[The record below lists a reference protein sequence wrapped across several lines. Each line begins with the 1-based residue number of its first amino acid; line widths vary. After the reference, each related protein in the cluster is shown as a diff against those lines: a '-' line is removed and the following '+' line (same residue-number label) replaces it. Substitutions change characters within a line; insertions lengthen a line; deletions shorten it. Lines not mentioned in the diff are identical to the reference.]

1 MGLSSELASQFAK
14 VTNDSSRNTNGTK
27 LYGTIA
33 MLGEVPHVKLDGTE
47 ELTPISRTVEVAE
60 GDRVEVMIA
69 NHSATVTGNLT
80 DPSIGIM
87 RAGNLESKITQTAE
101 QIQLQVSDLEKNLD
115 SKITQTATEI
125 RSEVSDLDG
134 RFSENITTVEN
145 GIREDLT
152 NSLAS
157 MSDTLTGISNDL
169 SGLEESTNS
178 SISTI
183 NASIETLTFNV
194 SNLDSKIT
202 QTAAEIR
209 SEVSAEVT
217 DLNATIVDTE
227 NGIRDTISAEVA
239 NLDSKITQTATSIRS
254 EVSAEVTDLNATIV
268 NTETGIRDTINIE
281 VANLDSKITQT
292 ATSIQTDVSAKFK
305 TVDGEIEKF
314 STFKQTVEG
323 FSFMGN
329 GGTVKIS
336 GGDINLTGAIS
347 FSDLSDATTKQQEIN
362 AINSTAS
369 SALSTANGA
378 ASTAS
383 SALSTANDAASTASS
398 ALSTAN
404 SAASD
409 ASDAYDAAS
418 SAQSVAKSIA
428 NGSYLKGTF
437 INGKKIS
444 SPEIEGN
451 NIKVYGTFQ
460 TIGYDGV
467 NQLPTGFMGAAMG
480 RDSYGNDTF
489 GVALSNTW
497 EYSDGTIGN
506 SYIIVTDS
514 GVRMQYNNNRVIVAS
529 NGIYLNTAG
538 SSKAY
543 YNNVEI
549 GSGSG
554 GTAVFG

>member
-1 MGLSSELASQFAK
+1 MSLSSDLASQFAK

-27 LYGTIA
+27 LYGTIT

-87 RAGNLESKITQTAE
+87 RAGNLESQITQTAE
-101 QIQLQVSDLEKNLD
+101 QIQLQVSDLEKKLD

-145 GIREDLT
+145 GIRNDMA

-157 MSDTLTGISNDL
+157 MSDTLTGLSNDL
-169 SGLEESTNS
+169 TGLGEDLTGLEESTNS

-183 NASIETLTFNV
+183 NASIESITLNV

-217 DLNATIVDTE
+217 DLNATIVNTE
-227 NGIRDTISAEVA
+227 TGIRDTISAEVA
-239 NLDSKITQTATSIRS
+239 S
-254 EVSAEVTDLNATIV
+254 
-268 NTETGIRDTINIE
+268 
-281 VANLDSKITQT
+281 LDSKITQT
-292 ATSIQTDVSAKFK
+292 ATSIQTDVSAKFE

-323 FSFMGN
+323 FSFMGT
-329 GGTVKIS
+329 GGTVKIN

-362 AINSTAS
+362 NISNTA
-369 SALSTANGA
+369 T
-378 ASTAS
+378 
-383 SALSTANDAASTASS
+383 S

-404 SAASD
+404 SAQSLANTAITD
-409 ASDAYDAAS
+409 ASDAYDAAT
-418 SAQSVAKSIA
+418 SARDVAKSIA

-460 TIGYDGV
+460 TIGNNGDSQV
-467 NQLPTGFMGAAMG
+467 TTGYMGAAKG
-480 RDSYGNDTF
+480 LDAQGNDTY
-489 GVALSNTW
+489 GVALSYAWDSSTL
-497 EYSDGTIGN
+497 EVSDK
-506 SYIIVTDS
+506 YLIVTNG
-514 GVRMQYNNNRVIVAS
+514 GVRMQAGNHSMTITS
-529 NGIYLNTAG
+529 NGCYVDGKLIGTAG
-538 SSKAY
+538 S
-543 YNNVEI
+543 
-549 GSGSG
+549 
-554 GTAVFG
+554 TAVFG

>member
-101 QIQLQVSDLEKNLD
+101 QIQLQVSDLEKKLD

-145 GIREDLT
+145 GIRNDMT

-157 MSDTLTGISNDL
+157 MSDTLTGLSNDLTGLGEDL

-183 NASIETLTFNV
+183 NASIESITLNV

-209 SEVSAEVT
+209 SEVSA
-217 DLNATIVDTE
+217 
-227 NGIRDTISAEVA
+227 
-239 NLDSKITQTATSIRS
+239 K
-254 EVSAEVTDLNATIV
+254 VTDLNATIV
-268 NTETGIRDTINIE
+268 NTETGIRDTISAE
-281 VANLDSKITQT
+281 VASLDSKITQT
-292 ATSIQTDVSAKFK
+292 ATSIQTDVSAKFE

-323 FSFMGN
+323 FSFMGT
-329 GGTVKIS
+329 GGTVKIN

-347 FSDLSDATTKQQEIN
+347 FSDLSDATTKQQEIDG
-362 AINSTAS
+362 IGSTAS
-369 SALSTANGA
+369 SALSTANSA
-378 ASTAS
+378 ASTA
-383 SALSTANDAASTASS
+383 NS

-409 ASDAYDAAS
+409 ASDAYSRATTAINN
-418 SAQSVAKSIA
+418 AKKLA
-428 NGSYLKGTF
+428 NGTYSGGTF
-437 INGKKIS
+437 IDGTSINSPVIVGGELFALDETSYAQMTSKGLYMYTNGHANPKVRIS
-444 SPEIEGN
+444 YSSSSATNPQVDLI
-451 NIKVYGTFQ
+451 
-460 TIGYDGV
+460 
-467 NQLPTGFMGAAMG
+467 LGA
-480 RDSYGNDTF
+480 GNDNDSSYTNRF
-489 GVALSNTW
+489 FIQK
-497 EYSDGTIGN
+497 GTDRTGL
-506 SYIIVTDS
+506 YYYD
-514 GVRMQYNNNRVIVAS
+514 S
-529 NGIYLNTAG
+529 NGNLSGLTFMSNSRIEVHGTG
-538 SSKAY
+538 
-543 YNNVEI
+543 I
-549 GSGSG
+549 GTSTTV
-554 GTAVFG
+554 TAVWG

>member
-1 MGLSSELASQFAK
+1 MSLSSDLASQFAK

-27 LYGTIA
+27 LYGTIT

-80 DPSIGIM
+80 DPSIGII

-101 QIQLQVSDLEKNLD
+101 QIQLQVSDLEKKLD

-145 GIREDLT
+145 GIRNDMA

-157 MSDTLTGISNDL
+157 MSDTLTGLSNDL
-169 SGLEESTNS
+169 TGLGEDLTGLEESTNS

-183 NASIETLTFNV
+183 NASIESITLNV

-217 DLNATIVDTE
+217 DLNATIVNTE
-227 NGIRDTISAEVA
+227 TGIRDTISAEVA
-239 NLDSKITQTATSIRS
+239 S
-254 EVSAEVTDLNATIV
+254 
-268 NTETGIRDTINIE
+268 
-281 VANLDSKITQT
+281 LDSKITQT
-292 ATSIQTDVSAKFK
+292 ATSIQTDVSAKFE

-323 FSFMGN
+323 FSFMGT

-347 FSDLSDATTKQQEIN
+347 FSDLSDATTKQQEID
-362 AINSTAS
+362 AISSTAN
-369 SALSTANGA
+369 SALSTATSA
-378 ASTAS
+378 ASTA
-383 SALSTANDAASTASS
+383 NS

-480 RDSYGNDTF
+480 KDSYGNDTF

-497 EYSDGTIGN
+497 DYSDGTIGN

-514 GVRMQYNNNRVIVAS
+514 GVRMQYDNNRVIVAS

-543 YNNVEI
+543 YNGVEI

>member
-14 VTNDSSRNTNGTK
+14 VTNDSSRNTNDTK
-27 LYGTIA
+27 LYGTIT

-80 DPSIGIM
+80 DPSIGIV

-178 SISTI
+178 SISAI
-183 NASIETLTFNV
+183 NASIESITFNV

-202 QTAAEIR
+202 QTAADIR

-217 DLNATIVDTE
+217 DLNATI
-227 NGIRDTISAEVA
+227 A
-239 NLDSKITQTATSIRS
+239 
-254 EVSAEVTDLNATIV
+254 

-323 FSFMGN
+323 FSFMGT

-418 SAQSVAKSIA
+418 SARSVAKSIA

-460 TIGYDGV
+460 TIGNDDV
-467 NQLPTGFMGAAMG
+467 NQMVTGYMGAAQG
-480 RDSYGNDTF
+480 LDEFGNVTY
-489 GVALSNTW
+489 GVAIARSW
-497 EYSDGTIGN
+497 DSSDYNVSN
-506 SYIIVTDS
+506 SYVIVTNA
-514 GVRMQYNNNRVIVAS
+514 GVRLQFADNSLVVTQK
-529 NGIYLNTAG
+529 GIWLNTSG
-538 SSKAY
+538 SAKAY
-543 YNNVEI
+543 YNDVEI

>member
-1 MGLSSELASQFAK
+1 MGLSSELVSQFAK

-87 RAGNLESKITQTAE
+87 RAGNLESKITQTAG
-101 QIQLQVSDLEKNLD
+101 QIQLQVSDLEKKLD

-145 GIREDLT
+145 GIRNDMT

-157 MSDTLTGISNDL
+157 MSDTLTGLSNDL
-169 SGLEESTNS
+169 TGLGEDLTGLEESTNS

-183 NASIETLTFNV
+183 NASIESITLNV

-217 DLNATIVDTE
+217 DLNATI
-227 NGIRDTISAEVA
+227 A
-239 NLDSKITQTATSIRS
+239 
-254 EVSAEVTDLNATIV
+254 
-268 NTETGIRDTINIE
+268 NTETGIRDTISVE
-281 VANLDSKITQT
+281 VASLDSKITQT
-292 ATSIQTDVSAKFK
+292 ATSIQTDVSAKFE

-323 FSFMGN
+323 FSFMGT
-329 GGTVKIS
+329 GGTVKIN

-362 AINSTAS
+362 AISSTAS

-383 SALSTANDAASTASS
+383 SALSA
-398 ALSTAN
+398 AN

-409 ASDAYDAAS
+409 ADSAYSRATTAINN
-418 SAQSVAKSIA
+418 AKAIA
-428 NGSYLKGTF
+428 NGAFSDGTF
-437 INGKKIS
+437 IDKTSIKSPVIVGGELFALDKTSYAQMTSRGLYMYTNGHTNPKVRLTYS
-444 SPEIEGN
+444 SSDATNPQVELI
-451 NIKVYGTFQ
+451 
-460 TIGYDGV
+460 
-467 NQLPTGFMGAAMG
+467 LGA
-480 RDSYGNDTF
+480 GNDNDSSYTNRFFIQKGKDRTGLYYYDSSGKMSGLTF
-489 GVALSNTW
+489 MANSKIEVH
-497 EYSDGTIGN
+497 GTGIGT
-506 SYIIVTDS
+506 STTV
-514 GVRMQYNNNRVIVAS
+514 
-529 NGIYLNTAG
+529 
-538 SSKAY
+538 
-543 YNNVEI
+543 
-549 GSGSG
+549 
-554 GTAVFG
+554 TAVWG

>member
-27 LYGTIA
+27 LYGTIT

-80 DPSIGIM
+80 DPSIGVV
-87 RAGNLESKITQTAE
+87 RAGNLETKITQTAE

-157 MSDTLTGISNDL
+157 MSDTLTGLSNDL
-169 SGLEESTNS
+169 TGLEESTNS
-178 SISTI
+178 SISAI
-183 NASIETLTFNV
+183 NTNIESLTFNV
-194 SNLDSKIT
+194 S
-202 QTAAEIR
+202 
-209 SEVSAEVT
+209 
-217 DLNATIVDTE
+217 DLN
-227 NGIRDTISAEVA
+227 
-239 NLDSKITQTATSIRS
+239 SKITQTATEIRS

-268 NTETGIRDTINIE
+268 NTETGIRDTINVE

-292 ATSIQTDVSAKFK
+292 ATSIQSEVSAKFE

-314 STFKQTVEG
+314 SKFKQTVEG

-329 GGTVKIS
+329 GGTVKIN

-362 AINSTAS
+362 AIS
-369 SALSTANGA
+369 
-378 ASTAS
+378 
-383 SALSTANDAASTASS
+383 STASS

-404 SAASD
+404 SAAST
-409 ASDAYDAAS
+409 ASSALSAANSAADAAS
-418 SAQSVAKSIA
+418 SARSVAKSIA
-428 NGSYLKGTF
+428 DGSYLKGTF

-460 TIGYDGV
+460 TIGHDGASQV
-467 NQLPTGFMGAAMG
+467 TTGYMGAAMG
-480 RDSYGNDTF
+480 EDGYGNETI
-489 GVALSNTW
+489 GVALSNSW
-497 EYSDGTIGN
+497 NPSNGTIGTN
-506 SYIIVTDS
+506 YVIVTNA
-514 GVRMQYNNNRVIVAS
+514 GARMQSGNNRVIVTDE
-529 NGIYLNTAG
+529 GIYINTA
-538 SSKAY
+538 SPYKAY
-543 YNNVEI
+543 YNEKEI
-549 GSGSG
+549 GSGSATTV
-554 GTAVFG
+554 TAVWG

>member
-80 DPSIGIM
+80 DPSIGIV

-145 GIREDLT
+145 GIRNDMT

-157 MSDTLTGISNDL
+157 MSDTLTGLSNDL
-169 SGLEESTNS
+169 TGLGEDLTGLEESTNS

-227 NGIRDTISAEVA
+227 TGIRDTISAEVA
-239 NLDSKITQTATSIRS
+239 S
-254 EVSAEVTDLNATIV
+254 
-268 NTETGIRDTINIE
+268 
-281 VANLDSKITQT
+281 LDSKITQT

-323 FSFMGN
+323 FSFMGT
-329 GGTVKIS
+329 GGTVKIN

-347 FSDLSDATTKQQEIN
+347 FSDLSDATTKQQEIDG
-362 AINSTAS
+362 ISSTAS
-369 SALSTANGA
+369 SALSTATSA
-378 ASTAS
+378 ASTA
-383 SALSTANDAASTASS
+383 NS

-409 ASDAYDAAS
+409 ASDAYDAAT
-418 SAQSVAKSIA
+418 SAKSVAKSIA

-460 TIGYDGV
+460 TIGNDDVGQMV
-467 NQLPTGFMGAAMG
+467 TGYMGAAQG
-480 RDSYGNDTF
+480 LDEFGNVTY
-489 GVALSNTW
+489 GVAIARSW
-497 EYSDGTIGN
+497 DSSDYNVSN
-506 SYIIVTDS
+506 SYVIVTNA
-514 GVRMQYNNNRVIVAS
+514 GVRLQFADNSLVVTQK
-529 NGIYLNTAG
+529 GIWLNTSG
-538 SSKAY
+538 SAKAY
-543 YNNVEI
+543 YNDVEI

>member
-47 ELTPISRTVEVAE
+47 ELTPISRTVEAAE

-80 DPSIGIM
+80 DPSIGIV

-145 GIREDLT
+145 GIRNDMT

-157 MSDTLTGISNDL
+157 MSDTLTGLSNDL
-169 SGLEESTNS
+169 TGLGEDLTGLEESTNS

-227 NGIRDTISAEVA
+227 TGIRDTISAEVA
-239 NLDSKITQTATSIRS
+239 S
-254 EVSAEVTDLNATIV
+254 
-268 NTETGIRDTINIE
+268 
-281 VANLDSKITQT
+281 LDSKITQT

-323 FSFMGN
+323 FSFMGT
-329 GGTVKIS
+329 GGTVKIN

-347 FSDLSDATTKQQEIN
+347 FSDLSDATTKQQEIDG
-362 AINSTAS
+362 ISSTAS
-369 SALSTANGA
+369 SALSTATSA
-378 ASTAS
+378 ASTA
-383 SALSTANDAASTASS
+383 NS

-409 ASDAYDAAS
+409 ASDAYDAAT
-418 SAQSVAKSIA
+418 SAKSVAKSIA

-460 TIGYDGV
+460 TIGNDDVGQMV
-467 NQLPTGFMGAAMG
+467 TGYMGAAQG
-480 RDSYGNDTF
+480 LDEFGNVTY
-489 GVALSNTW
+489 GVAIARSW
-497 EYSDGTIGN
+497 DSSDYNVSN
-506 SYIIVTDS
+506 SYVIVTNA
-514 GVRMQYNNNRVIVAS
+514 GVRLQFADNSLVVTQK
-529 NGIYLNTAG
+529 GIWLNTSG
-538 SSKAY
+538 SAKAY
-543 YNNVEI
+543 YNDVEI

>member
-27 LYGTIA
+27 LYGTIT

-145 GIREDLT
+145 GIRNDMAT
-152 NSLAS
+152 SLAS
-157 MSDTLTGISNDL
+157 MSDTLTGLSNDL

-183 NASIETLTFNV
+183 NASIESITLNV

-227 NGIRDTISAEVA
+227 
-239 NLDSKITQTATSIRS
+239 
-254 EVSAEVTDLNATIV
+254 
-268 NTETGIRDTINIE
+268 TGIRDTINIE
-281 VANLDSKITQT
+281 VTNLESKITQT

-314 STFKQTVEG
+314 SKFKQTVEG

-329 GGTVKIS
+329 GGTVKIN

-347 FSDLSDATTKQQEIN
+347 FSDLSDATTKQQEIDSIAATAN
-362 AINSTAS
+362 TAS
-369 SALSTANGA
+369 TN
-378 ASTAS
+378 ASTALTN
-383 SALSTANDAASTASS
+383 ANNAWNRAGTAIN
-398 ALSTAN
+398 
-404 SAASD
+404 D
-409 ASDAYDAAS
+409 ASDAWNKAVEAYD
-418 SAQSVAKSIA
+418 VATSITIPNYIKST
-428 NGSYLKGTF
+428 Y
-437 INGKKIS
+437 IS
-444 SPEIEGN
+444 STEIQSPTIKGN
-451 NIKVYGTFQ
+451 NISVYGTFQ
-460 TIGYDGV
+460 TIGNDGV
-467 NQLPTGFMGAAMG
+467 SQVTTGYMGAAMG
-480 RDSYGNDTF
+480 KDYYGNDTI
-489 GVALSNTW
+489 GVALSNSW
-497 EYSDGTIGN
+497 DSSDGTIGTN
-506 SYIIVTDS
+506 YVIVTNAGARIQS
-514 GVRMQYNNNRVIVAS
+514 GNNRVIVTDD
-529 NGIYLNTAG
+529 GIYLRTAG

>member
-27 LYGTIA
+27 LYGTIT

-80 DPSIGIM
+80 DPSIGIV

-145 GIREDLT
+145 GIRNDMT
-152 NSLAS
+152 TSLAS

-194 SNLDSKIT
+194 SDLDSKIT

-217 DLNATIVDTE
+217 DLNATIV
-227 NGIRDTISAEVA
+227 
-239 NLDSKITQTATSIRS
+239 
-254 EVSAEVTDLNATIV
+254 
-268 NTETGIRDTINIE
+268 NTETGIRDTINVE

-323 FSFMGN
+323 FSFMGT

-398 ALSTAN
+398 ALSKATSASNTAN
-404 SAASD
+404 E
-409 ASDAYDAAS
+409 AYD
-418 SAQSVAKSIA
+418 VATSITIPNYIKST
-428 NGSYLKGTF
+428 Y
-437 INGKKIS
+437 IS
-444 SPEIEGN
+444 STEIQSPTIKGN
-451 NIKVYGTFQ
+451 DISVYGTFQ
-460 TIGYDGV
+460 TIGNDGV
-467 NQLPTGFMGAAMG
+467 SQITTGYMGAAMG
-480 RDSYGNDTF
+480 KDYYGNDTI
-489 GVALSNTW
+489 GVALSNSW
-497 EYSDGTIGN
+497 DSSDGSIGTN
-506 SYIIVTDS
+506 YVIVTNAGARIQS
-514 GVRMQYNNNRVIVAS
+514 GNNRVIVTDD
-529 NGIYLNTAG
+529 GIYLRTAG

>member
-1 MGLSSELASQFAK
+1 MSLSSDLASQFAK

-27 LYGTIA
+27 LYGTIT

-47 ELTPISRTVEVAE
+47 ELTPVSRTVEVAE

-87 RAGNLESKITQTAE
+87 RAGNLESQITQTAE
-101 QIQLQVSDLEKNLD
+101 QIQLQVSDLEKKLD

-145 GIREDLT
+145 GIRNDMA

-157 MSDTLTGISNDL
+157 MSDTLTGLSNDL
-169 SGLEESTNS
+169 TGLGEDLTGLEESTNS

-183 NASIETLTFNV
+183 NASIESITLNV

-217 DLNATIVDTE
+217 DLNATI
-227 NGIRDTISAEVA
+227 A
-239 NLDSKITQTATSIRS
+239 
-254 EVSAEVTDLNATIV
+254 
-268 NTETGIRDTINIE
+268 NTETGIRDTISVE
-281 VANLDSKITQT
+281 VASLDSKITQT
-292 ATSIQTDVSAKFK
+292 ATSIQTDVSAKFE

-323 FSFMGN
+323 FSFMGT
-329 GGTVKIS
+329 GGTVKIN

-362 AINSTAS
+362 NISNTA
-369 SALSTANGA
+369 A
-378 ASTAS
+378 
-383 SALSTANDAASTASS
+383 S

-404 SAASD
+404 SAQSLANTAITD
-409 ASDAYDAAS
+409 ASDAYDAAT
-418 SAQSVAKSIA
+418 SAQDVAKSIA

-460 TIGYDGV
+460 TIGHDGAT
-467 NQLPTGFMGAAMG
+467 QITTGYMGAAKG
-480 RDSYGNDTF
+480 LDARENDTY
-489 GVALSNTW
+489 GVALSYAWDSSTL
-497 EYSDGTIGN
+497 EVSDK
-506 SYIIVTDS
+506 YLIVTNG
-514 GVRMQYNNNRVIVAS
+514 GVRMQAGDHSMTVTS
-529 NGIYLNTAG
+529 NGCYVDGKLIGTAG
-538 SSKAY
+538 S
-543 YNNVEI
+543 
-549 GSGSG
+549 
-554 GTAVFG
+554 TAVFG

>member
-1 MGLSSELASQFAK
+1 MSLSSELASQFAK
-14 VTNDSSRNTNGTK
+14 VTNDTNRNTNGTK
-27 LYGTIA
+27 LHGTIT

-87 RAGNLESKITQTAE
+87 RAGALESSITQTAE
-101 QIQLQVSDLEKNLD
+101 QIQLQGSDLEKNLD

-145 GIREDLT
+145 SIRNDMT

-157 MSDTLTGISNDL
+157 MSDSLTGISNDL

-178 SISTI
+178 SISAI
-183 NASIETLTFNV
+183 NASIESITFNV

-202 QTAAEIR
+202 QTAADIR

-217 DLNATIVDTE
+217 DLNATI
-227 NGIRDTISAEVA
+227 A
-239 NLDSKITQTATSIRS
+239 
-254 EVSAEVTDLNATIV
+254 

-323 FSFMGN
+323 FSFMGT
-329 GGTVKIS
+329 GGTVKIN

-362 AINSTAS
+362 NIS
-369 SALSTANGA
+369 
-378 ASTAS
+378 
-383 SALSTANDAASTASS
+383 D
-398 ALSTAN
+398 TAN
-404 SAASD
+404 SALNTANSASSTASNAQTLANTAISD
-409 ASDAYDAAS
+409 ASNAYDVAT
-418 SAQSVAKSIA
+418 SAKGVAKNIA
-428 NGSYLKGTF
+428 NGKYLNGTF
-437 INGKKIS
+437 IDGKSIK
-444 SPEIEGN
+444 SPLIEGN
-451 NIKVYGTFQ
+451 EIKVYGTFQ
-460 TIGYDGV
+460 TLYDDGINPISTGY
-467 NQLPTGFMGAAMG
+467 MGAAMG
-480 RDSYGNDTF
+480 KALNNGEEIDSYG
-489 GVALSNTW
+489 VALARTW
-497 EYSDGTIGN
+497 DSDSYTVSN
-506 SYIIVTDS
+506 SYVIVTEY
-514 GVRMQYNNNRVIVAS
+514 GVRLQYKTNSLTVSS
-529 NGIYLNTAG
+529 NGIWLTTNAG
-538 SSKAY
+538 KAY
-543 YNNVEI
+543 YNGVEI
-549 GSGSG
+549 GSGSSV
-554 GTAVFG
+554 TAVWG

>member
-27 LYGTIA
+27 LYGTIT

-80 DPSIGIM
+80 DPSIGVV
-87 RAGNLESKITQTAE
+87 RAGNLETRIEQTAK
-101 QIQLQVSDLEKNLD
+101 QITLTAEDLEKKLTA
-115 SKITQTATEI
+115 SITETAEGI

-134 RFSENITTVEN
+134 RLSGNITTVEN
-145 GIREDLT
+145 GIRNDMA

-157 MSDTLTGISNDL
+157 MSDTLTGLSNDL
-169 SGLEESTNS
+169 TGLGEDLTGLEESTNS

-183 NASIETLTFNV
+183 NASIESITLNV

-217 DLNATIVDTE
+217 DLNATIV
-227 NGIRDTISAEVA
+227 
-239 NLDSKITQTATSIRS
+239 
-254 EVSAEVTDLNATIV
+254 
-268 NTETGIRDTINIE
+268 NTETGIRDTINVE
-281 VANLDSKITQT
+281 VANLNSKITQT
-292 ATSIQTDVSAKFK
+292 ATSIQSEVSAKFK

-314 STFKQTVEG
+314 SKFKQTVEG

-329 GGTVKIS
+329 GGTVKIN

-362 AINSTAS
+362 AISSTAS
-369 SALSTANGA
+369 SALSTAISA

-383 SALSTANDAASTASS
+383 SALSA
-398 ALSTAN
+398 AN
-404 SAASD
+404 SAAN
-409 ASDAYDAAS
+409 AAS

-437 INGKKIS
+437 INGTKIS

-460 TIGYDGV
+460 TIGHDGAT
-467 NQLPTGFMGAAMG
+467 QITTGYMGAAKG
-480 RDSYGNDTF
+480 LDAQENDTY
-489 GVALSNTW
+489 GVALSYAWDSSTL
-497 EYSDGTIGN
+497 EVSDK
-506 SYIIVTDS
+506 YLIVTNG
-514 GVRMQYNNNRVIVAS
+514 GVRMQAGNHSMTVTS
-529 NGIYLNTAG
+529 NGCYVDGKLIGTAG
-538 SSKAY
+538 S
-543 YNNVEI
+543 
-549 GSGSG
+549 
-554 GTAVFG
+554 TAVFG

>member
-27 LYGTIA
+27 LYGTIT

-80 DPSIGIM
+80 DPSIGIV
-87 RAGNLESKITQTAE
+87 RAGNLETRIEQTAK
-101 QIQLQVSDLEKNLD
+101 QITLTAEDLEKKLTA
-115 SKITQTATEI
+115 SITETAEGI

-134 RFSENITTVEN
+134 RLSGNITTVEN
-145 GIREDLT
+145 GIRNDMT

-157 MSDTLTGISNDL
+157 MSDTLTGLSNDL
-169 SGLEESTNS
+169 TGLGEDLTGLEESTNS

-183 NASIETLTFNV
+183 NASIESITLNV

-217 DLNATIVDTE
+217 DLNATI
-227 NGIRDTISAEVA
+227 A
-239 NLDSKITQTATSIRS
+239 
-254 EVSAEVTDLNATIV
+254 
-268 NTETGIRDTINIE
+268 NTETGIRDTISVE
-281 VANLDSKITQT
+281 VASLDSKITQT
-292 ATSIQTDVSAKFK
+292 ATSIQTDVSAKFE

-323 FSFMGN
+323 FSFMGT
-329 GGTVKIS
+329 GGTVKIN

-347 FSDLSDATTKQQEIN
+347 FSDLSDATTKQQEIDN
-362 AINSTAS
+362 ISNTAT
-369 SALSTANGA
+369 SALN
-378 ASTAS
+378 
-383 SALSTANDAASTASS
+383 
-398 ALSTAN
+398 TAN
-404 SAASD
+404 SAQSLANTAITD
-409 ASDAYDAAS
+409 ASDAYDAAT
-418 SAQSVAKSIA
+418 SARDVAKSIA

-460 TIGYDGV
+460 TIGHDGAS
-467 NQLPTGFMGAAMG
+467 QITTGYMGAAMG
-480 RDSYGNDTF
+480 QDAYKNDTI
-489 GVALSNTW
+489 GVALSNSW
-497 EYSDGTIGN
+497 NSSNGTIGTN
-506 SYIIVTDS
+506 YVIVTNA
-514 GVRMQYNNNRVIVAS
+514 GARMQSGNNRVIVTS
-529 NGIYLNTAG
+529 DGIYLNTAN

-543 YNNVEI
+543 YNGVEI
-549 GSGSG
+549 GSGSASTV
-554 GTAVFG
+554 TAVWG

>member
-27 LYGTIA
+27 LYGTIT

-145 GIREDLT
+145 GIRNDMAT
-152 NSLAS
+152 SLAS

-194 SNLDSKIT
+194 SDLDSKIT

-217 DLNATIVDTE
+217 DLNATI
-227 NGIRDTISAEVA
+227 A
-239 NLDSKITQTATSIRS
+239 
-254 EVSAEVTDLNATIV
+254 

-323 FSFMGN
+323 FSFMGT

-362 AINSTAS
+362 AISSTAS

-383 SALSTANDAASTASS
+383 SALSA
-398 ALSTAN
+398 AN

-418 SAQSVAKSIA
+418 SAKNVAKSIA

-460 TIGYDGV
+460 TIGNDDVGQMV
-467 NQLPTGFMGAAMG
+467 TGYMGAAQG
-480 RDSYGNDTF
+480 LDEFGNVTY
-489 GVALSNTW
+489 GVAIARSW
-497 EYSDGTIGN
+497 DSSDYNVSN
-506 SYIIVTDS
+506 SYVIVTNA
-514 GVRMQYNNNRVIVAS
+514 GVRLQFADNSLVVTQK
-529 NGIYLNTAG
+529 GIWLNTSG
-538 SSKAY
+538 SAKAY
-543 YNNVEI
+543 YNDVEI
-549 GSGSG
+549 GSGSSTTV
-554 GTAVFG
+554 TAVWG

>member
-1 MGLSSELASQFAK
+1 MSLSSDLASQFAK
-14 VTNDSSRNTNGTK
+14 VTNDSSRSTNGTK
-27 LYGTIA
+27 LYGTITI
-33 MLGEVPHVKLDGTE
+33 LGEVPHVKLDGTE

-101 QIQLQVSDLEKNLD
+101 QIQLQVSDLEKKLD

-134 RFSENITTVEN
+134 RFSENIATVEN
-145 GIREDLT
+145 GIRNDMAT
-152 NSLAS
+152 SLAS
-157 MSDTLTGISNDL
+157 MSDTLTGLSNDL
-169 SGLEESTNS
+169 TGLGEDLTGLEESTNS

-183 NASIETLTFNV
+183 NASIESITLNV

-217 DLNATIVDTE
+217 DLNATI
-227 NGIRDTISAEVA
+227 A
-239 NLDSKITQTATSIRS
+239 
-254 EVSAEVTDLNATIV
+254 
-268 NTETGIRDTINIE
+268 NTETGIRDTISVE
-281 VANLDSKITQT
+281 VASLDSKITQT
-292 ATSIQTDVSAKFK
+292 ATSIQTDVSAKFE

-323 FSFMGN
+323 FSFMGT
-329 GGTVKIS
+329 GGTVKIN

-347 FSDLSDATTKQQEIN
+347 FSDLSDATTKQQEIDN
-362 AINSTAS
+362 ISNTAT
-369 SALSTANGA
+369 SALN
-378 ASTAS
+378 
-383 SALSTANDAASTASS
+383 
-398 ALSTAN
+398 TAN
-404 SAASD
+404 SAQSLANTAITD
-409 ASDAYDAAS
+409 ASDAYDAAT
-418 SAQSVAKSIA
+418 SARDVAKSIA

-460 TIGYDGV
+460 TIGHDGATQV
-467 NQLPTGFMGAAMG
+467 TTGYMGAAKG
-480 RDSYGNDTF
+480 LDAQGNDTY
-489 GVALSNTW
+489 GVALSYAWNSSTL
-497 EYSDGTIGN
+497 EVSDK
-506 SYIIVTDS
+506 YLIVTNG
-514 GVRMQYNNNRVIVAS
+514 GVRMQAGNHSMTITS
-529 NGIYLNTAG
+529 NGCYVDGKLIGTAG
-538 SSKAY
+538 S
-543 YNNVEI
+543 
-549 GSGSG
+549 
-554 GTAVFG
+554 TAVFG

>member
-27 LYGTIA
+27 LYGTIM

-60 GDRVEVMIA
+60 GDRVEVMIV

-80 DPSIGIM
+80 DPSIGVV

-134 RFSENITTVEN
+134 RYSENIATVEN

-157 MSDTLTGISNDL
+157 MSETLTQVETSIRDDLGAEISGLGEDL
-169 SGLEESTNS
+169 TGLEESTNS

-194 SNLDSKIT
+194 SDLDSKIT

-217 DLNATIVDTE
+217 DLNATIV
-227 NGIRDTISAEVA
+227 
-239 NLDSKITQTATSIRS
+239 
-254 EVSAEVTDLNATIV
+254 
-268 NTETGIRDTINIE
+268 NTETGIRDTINVE

-292 ATSIQTDVSAKFK
+292 ATSIQSEVSAKFE

-314 STFKQTVEG
+314 SKFKQTVEG

-329 GGTVKIS
+329 GGTVKIN

-362 AINSTAS
+362 SIAATANTAS
-369 SALSTANGA
+369 TN
-378 ASTAS
+378 ASTALTN
-383 SALSTANDAASTASS
+383 ANNAWNRAGTAIN
-398 ALSTAN
+398 
-404 SAASD
+404 D
-409 ASDAYDAAS
+409 ASDAWNKAVEAYGVATSITIPDYIKSTYIDATTI
-418 SAQSVAKSIA
+418 KSP
-428 NGSYLKGTF
+428 N
-437 INGKKIS
+437 
-444 SPEIEGN
+444 IEGN

-467 NQLPTGFMGAAMG
+467 NQTPTGYMGAAMG
-480 RDSYGNDTF
+480 KDSYGNDTL
-489 GVALSNTW
+489 GVALSTSWNS
-497 EYSDGTIGN
+497 SDGTIGN
-506 SYIIVTDS
+506 GYVIVTNA
-514 GVRMQYNNNRVIVAS
+514 GVRLQFNKNQLVVS
-529 NGIYLNTAG
+529 PGGIYLNTDTANG
-538 SSKAY
+538 KKAF
-543 YNNVEI
+543 YNDTEI
-549 GSGSG
+549 GIGS

>member
-1 MGLSSELASQFAK
+1 MSLSSDLASQFAK

-27 LYGTIA
+27 LYGTIT

-47 ELTPISRTVEVAE
+47 ELTPVSRTVEVAE

-101 QIQLQVSDLEKNLD
+101 QIQLQVSDLEKKLD

-145 GIREDLT
+145 GIRNDMA

-157 MSDTLTGISNDL
+157 MSDTLTGLSNDL
-169 SGLEESTNS
+169 AGLGEDLTGLEESTNS

-183 NASIETLTFNV
+183 NASIESITLNV

-217 DLNATIVDTE
+217 DLNATIVNTE
-227 NGIRDTISAEVA
+227 TGIRDTISAEVA
-239 NLDSKITQTATSIRS
+239 S
-254 EVSAEVTDLNATIV
+254 
-268 NTETGIRDTINIE
+268 
-281 VANLDSKITQT
+281 LDSKITQT
-292 ATSIQTDVSAKFK
+292 ATSIQTDVSAKFE

-323 FSFMGN
+323 FSFMGT
-329 GGTVKIS
+329 GGTVKIN

-362 AINSTAS
+362 NISNTA
-369 SALSTANGA
+369 A
-378 ASTAS
+378 
-383 SALSTANDAASTASS
+383 S

-404 SAASD
+404 SAQSLANTAITD
-409 ASDAYDAAS
+409 ASDAYDAAT
-418 SAQSVAKSIA
+418 SAKDVAKSIA

-460 TIGYDGV
+460 TISHDGATQITTGY
-467 NQLPTGFMGAAMG
+467 MGAAKG
-480 RDSYGNDTF
+480 LDAQENDTY
-489 GVALSNTW
+489 GVALSYAWDSSTL
-497 EYSDGTIGN
+497 EVSDK
-506 SYIIVTDS
+506 YLIVTNG
-514 GVRMQYNNNRVIVAS
+514 GVRMQAGNHSMTVTS
-529 NGIYLNTAG
+529 NGCYVDGKLIGTAG
-538 SSKAY
+538 S
-543 YNNVEI
+543 
-549 GSGSG
+549 
-554 GTAVFG
+554 TAVFG

>member
-27 LYGTIA
+27 LYGTIT

-134 RFSENITTVEN
+134 RYSENIATVEN

-157 MSDTLTGISNDL
+157 MSETLTQVETSIRDDLGAEISGLGEDL
-169 SGLEESTNS
+169 TGLEESTNS

-194 SNLDSKIT
+194 SDLDSKIT

-217 DLNATIVDTE
+217 DLNATIV
-227 NGIRDTISAEVA
+227 
-239 NLDSKITQTATSIRS
+239 
-254 EVSAEVTDLNATIV
+254 
-268 NTETGIRDTINIE
+268 NTETGIRDTINVE

-292 ATSIQTDVSAKFK
+292 ATSIQSEVSAKFK

-314 STFKQTVEG
+314 SKFKQTVEG

-362 AINSTAS
+362 AIS
-369 SALSTANGA
+369 
-378 ASTAS
+378 
-383 SALSTANDAASTASS
+383 STASS

-404 SAASD
+404 SAAST
-409 ASDAYDAAS
+409 ASSALSAANSAASAAS

-428 NGSYLKGTF
+428 NGSYFKGTF

-460 TIGYDGV
+460 TIGNDDVGQMV
-467 NQLPTGFMGAAMG
+467 TGYMGAAQG
-480 RDSYGNDTF
+480 LDESGNVTY
-489 GVALSNTW
+489 GVAIARSWNS
-497 EYSDGTIGN
+497 SDYNVSN
-506 SYIIVTDS
+506 SYVIVTNA
-514 GVRMQYNNNRVIVAS
+514 GVRLQFADNSLAVTRK
-529 NGIYLNTAG
+529 GIWLDTSGTA
-538 SSKAY
+538 KAY

>member
-1 MGLSSELASQFAK
+1 MSLSSDLASQFAK

-27 LYGTIA
+27 LYGTIT

-47 ELTPISRTVEVAE
+47 ELTPVSRTVEVAE

-101 QIQLQVSDLEKNLD
+101 QIQLQVSDLEKKLD

-145 GIREDLT
+145 GIRNDMA

-157 MSDTLTGISNDL
+157 MSDTLTGLSNDL
-169 SGLEESTNS
+169 TGLGEDLTGLEESTNS

-183 NASIETLTFNV
+183 NASIESITLNV

-217 DLNATIVDTE
+217 DLNATIVNTE
-227 NGIRDTISAEVA
+227 TGIRDTISAEVA
-239 NLDSKITQTATSIRS
+239 S
-254 EVSAEVTDLNATIV
+254 
-268 NTETGIRDTINIE
+268 
-281 VANLDSKITQT
+281 LDSKITQT
-292 ATSIQTDVSAKFK
+292 ATSIQTDVSAKFE

-323 FSFMGN
+323 FSFMGT
-329 GGTVKIS
+329 GGTVKIN

-347 FSDLSDATTKQQEIN
+347 FSDLSDATTKQQEIDN
-362 AINSTAS
+362 ISNTAT
-369 SALSTANGA
+369 SALN
-378 ASTAS
+378 
-383 SALSTANDAASTASS
+383 
-398 ALSTAN
+398 TAN
-404 SAASD
+404 SAQSLANTAITD
-409 ASDAYDAAS
+409 ASDAYDAAT
-418 SAQSVAKSIA
+418 SAQDVAKSIA
-428 NGSYLKGTF
+428 NGSYLIGTF

-460 TIGYDGV
+460 TIGHDGATQV
-467 NQLPTGFMGAAMG
+467 TTGYMGAAKG
-480 RDSYGNDTF
+480 LDAQGNDTY
-489 GVALSNTW
+489 GVALSYAWNSSTL
-497 EYSDGTIGN
+497 EVSDK
-506 SYIIVTDS
+506 YLIVTNG
-514 GVRMQYNNNRVIVAS
+514 GVRMQAGDHSMTVTS
-529 NGIYLNTAG
+529 NGCYVDGKLIGTAG
-538 SSKAY
+538 S
-543 YNNVEI
+543 
-549 GSGSG
+549 
-554 GTAVFG
+554 TAVFG

>member
-1 MGLSSELASQFAK
+1 MSLSSDLASQFAK

-27 LYGTIA
+27 LYGTIT

-47 ELTPISRTVEVAE
+47 ELTPVSRTVEVAE

-87 RAGNLESKITQTAE
+87 RAGNLESQITQTAE
-101 QIQLQVSDLEKNLD
+101 QIQLQVSDLEKKLD

-145 GIREDLT
+145 GIRNDMA

-157 MSDTLTGISNDL
+157 MSDTLTGLSNDL
-169 SGLEESTNS
+169 TGLGEDLTGLEESTNS

-183 NASIETLTFNV
+183 NASIESITLNV

-217 DLNATIVDTE
+217 DLNT
-227 NGIRDTISAEVA
+227 
-239 NLDSKITQTATSIRS
+239 
-254 EVSAEVTDLNATIV
+254 TIV
-268 NTETGIRDTINIE
+268 NTETGIRDTISAE
-281 VANLDSKITQT
+281 VASLDSKITQT
-292 ATSIQTDVSAKFK
+292 ATSIQTDVSAKFE

-323 FSFMGN
+323 FSFMGT
-329 GGTVKIS
+329 GGTVKIN

-347 FSDLSDATTKQQEIN
+347 FSDLSDATTKQQEIDN
-362 AINSTAS
+362 ISNTA
-369 SALSTANGA
+369 T
-378 ASTAS
+378 
-383 SALSTANDAASTASS
+383 S

-404 SAASD
+404 SAQSLANTAITD
-409 ASDAYDAAS
+409 ASDAYDAAT
-418 SAQSVAKSIA
+418 SARDVAKSIA

-460 TIGYDGV
+460 TISHDGATQITTGY
-467 NQLPTGFMGAAMG
+467 MGAAKG
-480 RDSYGNDTF
+480 LDAQGNDTY
-489 GVALSNTW
+489 GVALSYAWNSSTL
-497 EYSDGTIGN
+497 EVSDK
-506 SYIIVTDS
+506 YLIVTNG
-514 GVRMQYNNNRVIVAS
+514 GVRMQAGNHSMTITS
-529 NGIYLNTAG
+529 NGCYVDGKLIGTAG
-538 SSKAY
+538 S
-543 YNNVEI
+543 
-549 GSGSG
+549 
-554 GTAVFG
+554 TAVFG

>member
-1 MGLSSELASQFAK
+1 MSLSSDLASQFAK

-27 LYGTIA
+27 LYGTIT
-33 MLGEVPHVKLDGTE
+33 MLGEAPHVKLDGTE

-145 GIREDLT
+145 GIRNDMA

-157 MSDTLTGISNDL
+157 MSDTLTGLSNDL
-169 SGLEESTNS
+169 TGLGEDLTGLEESTNS

-183 NASIETLTFNV
+183 NASIESITLNV

-217 DLNATIVDTE
+217 DLNATIE
-227 NGIRDTISAEVA
+227 
-239 NLDSKITQTATSIRS
+239 
-254 EVSAEVTDLNATIV
+254 
-268 NTETGIRDTINIE
+268 NTETGIRDTISVE
-281 VANLDSKITQT
+281 VASLDSKITQT
-292 ATSIQTDVSAKFK
+292 ATSIQTDVSAKFE

-323 FSFMGN
+323 FSFMGT
-329 GGTVKIS
+329 GGTVKIN

-347 FSDLSDATTKQQEIN
+347 FSDLSDATTKQQEIDTISN
-362 AINSTAS
+362 TANTAS
-369 SALSTANGA
+369 TN
-378 ASTAS
+378 ASTALT
-383 SALSTANDAASTASS
+383 SANNAWNRAGTAINDAAN
-398 ALSTAN
+398 ALNKAVEAYDVAN
-404 SAASD
+404 SIIIPD
-409 ASDAYDAAS
+409 YI
-418 SAQSVAKSIA
+418 KST
-428 NGSYLKGTF
+428 Y
-437 INGKKIS
+437 IS
-444 SPEIEGN
+444 STEIQSPTIKGN
-451 NIKVYGTFQ
+451 EISVYGTFQ
-460 TIGYDGV
+460 TIGHDGV
-467 NQLPTGFMGAAMG
+467 SQVTTGYMGAAMG
-480 RDSYGNDTF
+480 QDAYKNDTI
-489 GVALSNTW
+489 GVALSNSW
-497 EYSDGTIGN
+497 NSSNGTIGTN
-506 SYIIVTDS
+506 YVIVTNA
-514 GVRMQYNNNRVIVAS
+514 GARMQSGNNRVIVTDD
-529 NGIYLNTAG
+529 GIYLNTAN

-543 YNNVEI
+543 YNGVEI
-549 GSGSG
+549 GSGSATTV
-554 GTAVFG
+554 TAVWG

>member
-14 VTNDSSRNTNGTK
+14 VTNDSSRNINGTK

-80 DPSIGIM
+80 DPSIGIV

-125 RSEVSDLDG
+125 RSEVTDLDG

-145 GIREDLT
+145 GIRNDMAT
-152 NSLAS
+152 SLAS
-157 MSDTLTGISNDL
+157 MSDTLTGLSNDL

-217 DLNATIVDTE
+217 DLNATIV
-227 NGIRDTISAEVA
+227 
-239 NLDSKITQTATSIRS
+239 
-254 EVSAEVTDLNATIV
+254 
-268 NTETGIRDTINIE
+268 NTETGIRDTINVE

-292 ATSIQTDVSAKFK
+292 ATSIQSEVSAKFK

-314 STFKQTVEG
+314 SKFKQTVEG

-329 GGTVKIS
+329 GGTVKIN

-362 AINSTAS
+362 AIS
-369 SALSTANGA
+369 
-378 ASTAS
+378 
-383 SALSTANDAASTASS
+383 STASS

-404 SAASD
+404 SAAST
-409 ASDAYDAAS
+409 ASSALSAANSAADAAS
-418 SAQSVAKSIA
+418 SARSVAKSIA
-428 NGSYLKGTF
+428 DGSYLKGTF

-460 TIGYDGV
+460 TIGHDGASQV
-467 NQLPTGFMGAAMG
+467 TTGYMGAAMG
-480 RDSYGNDTF
+480 KDGYGNDTI
-489 GVALSNTW
+489 GVALSNSW
-497 EYSDGTIGN
+497 NPSNGTIGTN
-506 SYIIVTDS
+506 YVIVTNA
-514 GVRMQYNNNRVIVAS
+514 GARMQSGNNRVIVTDE
-529 NGIYLNTAG
+529 GIYINTAG
-538 SSKAY
+538 TYKAY
-543 YNNVEI
+543 YNGKEI
-549 GSGSG
+549 GSGSATTV
-554 GTAVFG
+554 TAVWG

>member
-27 LYGTIA
+27 LYGTIT

-80 DPSIGIM
+80 DPSIGVV
-87 RAGNLESKITQTAE
+87 RAGNLETRIEQTAK
-101 QIQLQVSDLEKNLD
+101 QITLTAEDLEKKLTA
-115 SKITQTATEI
+115 SITETAEGI

-134 RFSENITTVEN
+134 RLSGNITTVEN
-145 GIREDLT
+145 GIRNDMA

-157 MSDTLTGISNDL
+157 MSDTLTGLSNDL
-169 SGLEESTNS
+169 TGLGEDLTGLEESTNS

-183 NASIETLTFNV
+183 NASIESITLNV

-209 SEVSAEVT
+209 SEVSA
-217 DLNATIVDTE
+217 
-227 NGIRDTISAEVA
+227 
-239 NLDSKITQTATSIRS
+239 K
-254 EVSAEVTDLNATIV
+254 VTDLNATIV
-268 NTETGIRDTINIE
+268 NTETGIRDTISAE
-281 VANLDSKITQT
+281 VASLDSKITQT
-292 ATSIQTDVSAKFK
+292 ATSIQTDVSAKFE

-323 FSFMGN
+323 FSFMGT
-329 GGTVKIS
+329 GGTVKIN

-347 FSDLSDATTKQQEIN
+347 FSDLSDATTKQQEIDG
-362 AINSTAS
+362 ISSTAS
-369 SALSTANGA
+369 SALSTANSA
-378 ASTAS
+378 ASTA
-383 SALSTANDAASTASS
+383 NS

-418 SAQSVAKSIA
+418 SAQNVAKSIA

-437 INGKKIS
+437 INGTKIS

-460 TIGYDGV
+460 TIGNDDVGQMV
-467 NQLPTGFMGAAMG
+467 TGYMGAAQG
-480 RDSYGNDTF
+480 LDESGNVTY
-489 GVALSNTW
+489 GVAIARSWNS
-497 EYSDGTIGN
+497 SDYNVSN
-506 SYIIVTDS
+506 SYVIVTNA
-514 GVRMQYNNNRVIVAS
+514 GVRLQFADNSLVVTRK
-529 NGIYLNTAG
+529 GIWLSTSGTA
-538 SSKAY
+538 KAY
-543 YNNVEI
+543 YNSVEI
-549 GSGSG
+549 GSSSG

>member
-60 GDRVEVMIA
+60 GDRVEVMIV

-145 GIREDLT
+145 GIRNDMT

-157 MSDTLTGISNDL
+157 MSDTLTGLSNDL
-169 SGLEESTNS
+169 TGLGEDLTGLEESTNS

-194 SNLDSKIT
+194 SDLDSKIT
-202 QTAAEIR
+202 QTAAE
-209 SEVSAEVT
+209 
-217 DLNATIVDTE
+217 
-227 NGIRDTISAEVA
+227 
-239 NLDSKITQTATSIRS
+239 IRS

-323 FSFMGN
+323 FSFMGT

-362 AINSTAS
+362 AISSTAS
-369 SALSTANGA
+369 SALSTANG
-378 ASTAS
+378 
-383 SALSTANDAASTASS
+383 AASTASS

-437 INGKKIS
+437 INGTKIS

-451 NIKVYGTFQ
+451 HIKVYGTFQ
-460 TIGYDGV
+460 TIGNDGV
-467 NQLPTGFMGAAMG
+467 SQITTGYMGAAMG
-480 RDSYGNDTF
+480 KDYYGNDTI
-489 GVALSNTW
+489 GVALSNSW
-497 EYSDGTIGN
+497 DSSDGTIGSN
-506 SYIIVTDS
+506 YVIVTNAGARIQS
-514 GVRMQYNNNRVIVAS
+514 GNNRVIVTDD
-529 NGIYLNTAG
+529 GIYLRTEG

>member
-27 LYGTIA
+27 LYGTIT

-80 DPSIGIM
+80 DPSIGIV

-145 GIREDLT
+145 GIRNDMT

-157 MSDTLTGISNDL
+157 MSDTLTGLSNDL

-202 QTAAEIR
+202 QTAAE
-209 SEVSAEVT
+209 
-217 DLNATIVDTE
+217 
-227 NGIRDTISAEVA
+227 
-239 NLDSKITQTATSIRS
+239 IRS

-323 FSFMGN
+323 FSFMGT

-347 FSDLSDATTKQQEIN
+347 FSDLSDATTKQQEIDG
-362 AINSTAS
+362 ISSTAS

-378 ASTAS
+378 ASTAN
-383 SALSTANDAASTASS
+383 SALSTANGAASTANS

-409 ASDAYDAAS
+409 ATDAYDRAT
-418 SAQSVAKSIA
+418 SAQSIAKSIA

-460 TIGYDGV
+460 TIGNDGV
-467 NQLPTGFMGAAMG
+467 SQITTGYMGAAMG
-480 RDSYGNDTF
+480 KDYYGNDTI
-489 GVALSNTW
+489 GVALSNSW
-497 EYSDGTIGN
+497 DSSDGTIGTN
-506 SYIIVTDS
+506 YVIVTNAGARIQS
-514 GVRMQYNNNRVIVAS
+514 GNNRVIVTDD
-529 NGIYLNTAG
+529 GIYLRTAG

>member
-1 MGLSSELASQFAK
+1 MSLSSDLASQFAK

-27 LYGTIA
+27 LYGTIT

-101 QIQLQVSDLEKNLD
+101 QIQLQVSDLEKKLD

-145 GIREDLT
+145 GIRNDMA

-157 MSDTLTGISNDL
+157 MSDTLTGLSNDL
-169 SGLEESTNS
+169 TGLGEDLTGLEESTNS

-183 NASIETLTFNV
+183 NASIESITLNV

-217 DLNATIVDTE
+217 DLNATIVNTE
-227 NGIRDTISAEVA
+227 TGIRDTISAEVA
-239 NLDSKITQTATSIRS
+239 S
-254 EVSAEVTDLNATIV
+254 
-268 NTETGIRDTINIE
+268 
-281 VANLDSKITQT
+281 LDSKITQT
-292 ATSIQTDVSAKFK
+292 ATSIQTDVSAKFE

-323 FSFMGN
+323 FSFMGT
-329 GGTVKIS
+329 GGTVKIN

-362 AINSTAS
+362 NISNTA
-369 SALSTANGA
+369 T
-378 ASTAS
+378 
-383 SALSTANDAASTASS
+383 S

-404 SAASD
+404 SAQSLANTAITD
-409 ASDAYDAAS
+409 ASDAYDAAT
-418 SAQSVAKSIA
+418 SARDVAKSIA

-460 TIGYDGV
+460 TIGNNGDSQV
-467 NQLPTGFMGAAMG
+467 TTGYMGAAKG
-480 RDSYGNDTF
+480 LDAQGNDTY
-489 GVALSNTW
+489 GVALSYAWDSSTL
-497 EYSDGTIGN
+497 EVSDK
-506 SYIIVTDS
+506 YLIVTNG
-514 GVRMQYNNNRVIVAS
+514 GVRMQAGDHSMTITS
-529 NGIYLNTAG
+529 NGCYVDGKLIGTAG
-538 SSKAY
+538 S
-543 YNNVEI
+543 
-549 GSGSG
+549 
-554 GTAVFG
+554 TAVFG

>member
-14 VTNDSSRNTNGTK
+14 VTNDSSRNIDGTK

-145 GIREDLT
+145 GIRNDMT

-157 MSDTLTGISNDL
+157 MSNTLTGLSNDL
-169 SGLEESTNS
+169 TGLGEDLTGLEESTNS

-217 DLNATIVDTE
+217 DLNATIV
-227 NGIRDTISAEVA
+227 
-239 NLDSKITQTATSIRS
+239 
-254 EVSAEVTDLNATIV
+254 
-268 NTETGIRDTINIE
+268 NTETGIRDTISVE
-281 VANLDSKITQT
+281 VASLDSKITQT
-292 ATSIQTDVSAKFK
+292 ATSIQTDVSAKFE

-323 FSFMGN
+323 FSFMGT

-347 FSDLSDATTKQQEIN
+347 FSDLSDATTKQQEIDG
-362 AINSTAS
+362 ISSTAS
-369 SALSTANGA
+369 SALSTATSA
-378 ASTAS
+378 ASTA
-383 SALSTANDAASTASS
+383 NS

-409 ASDAYDAAS
+409 ASDAYDTAS
-418 SAQSVAKSIA
+418 SAQRVAKSIA

-460 TIGYDGV
+460 TIGNDEVGQMV
-467 NQLPTGFMGAAMG
+467 TGYMGAAQG
-480 RDSYGNDTF
+480 LDESGNVTY
-489 GVALSNTW
+489 GVAIARSWNSTD
-497 EYSDGTIGN
+497 YNVSN
-506 SYIIVTDS
+506 SYVIVTNA
-514 GVRMQYNNNRVIVAS
+514 GVRLQFADNSLVVS
-529 NGIYLNTAG
+529 TKGIWLSTSRTA
-538 SSKAY
+538 KAY
-543 YNNVEI
+543 YNDVEI
-549 GSGSG
+549 GSGSSTTV
-554 GTAVFG
+554 TAVWG

>member
-1 MGLSSELASQFAK
+1 MSLSSELASQFAK
-14 VTNDSSRNTNGTK
+14 VTNDTNRNTNGTK
-27 LYGTIA
+27 LHGTIT

-145 GIREDLT
+145 GIRNDMT

-157 MSDTLTGISNDL
+157 MSDTLTGLSNDLTGLGEDL

-194 SNLDSKIT
+194 SD
-202 QTAAEIR
+202 
-209 SEVSAEVT
+209 
-217 DLNATIVDTE
+217 
-227 NGIRDTISAEVA
+227 
-239 NLDSKITQTATSIRS
+239 LDSKITQTATEIRS

-268 NTETGIRDTINIE
+268 NTETGIRDTINVE

-292 ATSIQTDVSAKFK
+292 ATSIQSEVSAKFK

-314 STFKQTVEG
+314 SKFKQTVEG

-329 GGTVKIS
+329 GGTVKIN

-362 AINSTAS
+362 AIS
-369 SALSTANGA
+369 
-378 ASTAS
+378 
-383 SALSTANDAASTASS
+383 STASS

-404 SAASD
+404 SAAST
-409 ASDAYDAAS
+409 ASSALSAANSAANAAS

-460 TIGYDGV
+460 TIGHDGASQV
-467 NQLPTGFMGAAMG
+467 TTGYMGAAKG
-480 RDSYGNDTF
+480 LDAQGNDTY
-489 GVALSNTW
+489 GVALSYAWDSSTL
-497 EYSDGTIGN
+497 EVSDK
-506 SYIIVTDS
+506 YLIVTNG
-514 GVRMQYNNNRVIVAS
+514 GVRMQAGNHSMTVTS
-529 NGIYLNTAG
+529 NGCYVDGKLIGTAG
-538 SSKAY
+538 S
-543 YNNVEI
+543 
-549 GSGSG
+549 
-554 GTAVFG
+554 TAVFG

>member
-1 MGLSSELASQFAK
+1 MSLSSDLASQFAK

-27 LYGTIA
+27 LYGTIT

-47 ELTPISRTVEVAE
+47 ELTPVSRTVEVAE

-101 QIQLQVSDLEKNLD
+101 QIQLQVSDLEKKLD

-134 RFSENITTVEN
+134 RFSENIATVEN
-145 GIREDLT
+145 GIRNDMA

-157 MSDTLTGISNDL
+157 MSDTLTGLSNDL
-169 SGLEESTNS
+169 TGLGEDLTGLEESTNS

-183 NASIETLTFNV
+183 NASIESITLNV

-217 DLNATIVDTE
+217 DLNATI
-227 NGIRDTISAEVA
+227 A
-239 NLDSKITQTATSIRS
+239 
-254 EVSAEVTDLNATIV
+254 
-268 NTETGIRDTINIE
+268 NTETGIRDTISVE
-281 VANLDSKITQT
+281 VASLDSKITQT
-292 ATSIQTDVSAKFK
+292 ATSIQTDVSAKFE

-323 FSFMGN
+323 FSFMGT
-329 GGTVKIS
+329 GGTVKIN

-362 AINSTAS
+362 NISNTA
-369 SALSTANGA
+369 T
-378 ASTAS
+378 
-383 SALSTANDAASTASS
+383 S

-404 SAASD
+404 SAQSLANTAITD
-409 ASDAYDAAS
+409 ASDAYDAAT
-418 SAQSVAKSIA
+418 SARDVAKSIA

-460 TIGYDGV
+460 TIGNNGDSQV
-467 NQLPTGFMGAAMG
+467 TTGYMGAAKG
-480 RDSYGNDTF
+480 LDAQGNDTY
-489 GVALSNTW
+489 GVALSYAWDSSTL
-497 EYSDGTIGN
+497 EVSDK
-506 SYIIVTDS
+506 YLIVTNG
-514 GVRMQYNNNRVIVAS
+514 GVRMQAGDHSMTITS
-529 NGIYLNTAG
+529 NGCYVDGKLIGTAG
-538 SSKAY
+538 S
-543 YNNVEI
+543 
-549 GSGSG
+549 
-554 GTAVFG
+554 TAVFG

>member
-115 SKITQTATEI
+115 TKITQTATEI

-145 GIREDLT
+145 GIRNDMT

-157 MSDTLTGISNDL
+157 MSDTLTGLSNDL
-169 SGLEESTNS
+169 TGLEESTNS

-194 SNLDSKIT
+194 SDLDSKIT

-217 DLNATIVDTE
+217 DLNATIV
-227 NGIRDTISAEVA
+227 
-239 NLDSKITQTATSIRS
+239 
-254 EVSAEVTDLNATIV
+254 
-268 NTETGIRDTINIE
+268 NTETGIRDTINVE

-323 FSFMGN
+323 FSFMGT

-347 FSDLSDATTKQQEIN
+347 FSDLSDATTKQQEIDG
-362 AINSTAS
+362 IGSTAD
-369 SALSTANGA
+369 SALDLATTANGTANTALETANGA
-378 ASTAS
+378 A
-383 SALSTANDAASTASS
+383 D
-398 ALSTAN
+398 
-404 SAASD
+404 
-409 ASDAYDAAS
+409 DAYDAYSRATT
-418 SAQSVAKSIA
+418 AINNAKKLA
-428 NGSYLKGTF
+428 NGTYSGGTF
-437 INGKKIS
+437 IDGTSINSPVIVGGELFAVDKTSYAQMTSNGLYMYTDGHANPKVRIS
-444 SPEIEGN
+444 YSSSSATNPQVDLILGAGNDNDSSYTNRFFIQKGTDRTGLYYYDGEGN
-451 NIKVYGTFQ
+451 LSGLTFMSNSRIEVHGTG
-460 TIGYDGV
+460 IGTSTTV
-467 NQLPTGFMGAAMG
+467 
-480 RDSYGNDTF
+480 
-489 GVALSNTW
+489 
-497 EYSDGTIGN
+497 
-506 SYIIVTDS
+506 
-514 GVRMQYNNNRVIVAS
+514 
-529 NGIYLNTAG
+529 
-538 SSKAY
+538 
-543 YNNVEI
+543 
-549 GSGSG
+549 
-554 GTAVFG
+554 TAVWG

>member
-27 LYGTIA
+27 LYGTIT

-80 DPSIGIM
+80 DPSIGIV

-145 GIREDLT
+145 GIRNDMT

-157 MSDTLTGISNDL
+157 MSDTLTGLSNDL
-169 SGLEESTNS
+169 TGLGEDLTGLEESTNS

-217 DLNATIVDTE
+217 DLNATIV
-227 NGIRDTISAEVA
+227 
-239 NLDSKITQTATSIRS
+239 
-254 EVSAEVTDLNATIV
+254 
-268 NTETGIRDTINIE
+268 NTETGIRDTINVE

-323 FSFMGN
+323 FSFMGT

-362 AINSTAS
+362 AISSTAS
-369 SALSTANGA
+369 SALSTANG
-378 ASTAS
+378 
-383 SALSTANDAASTASS
+383 AASTASS

-437 INGKKIS
+437 INGTKIS

-451 NIKVYGTFQ
+451 HIKVYGTFQ
-460 TIGYDGV
+460 TIGNDGV
-467 NQLPTGFMGAAMG
+467 SQITTGYMGAAMG
-480 RDSYGNDTF
+480 QDYYGNDTI
-489 GVALSNTW
+489 GVALSNSW
-497 EYSDGTIGN
+497 DSSDGTIGSN
-506 SYIIVTDS
+506 YVIVTNAGARIQS
-514 GVRMQYNNNRVIVAS
+514 GNNRVIVTDD
-529 NGIYLNTAG
+529 GIYLRTEG

>member
-1 MGLSSELASQFAK
+1 MSLSSDLASQFAK

-27 LYGTIA
+27 LYGTIT
-33 MLGEVPHVKLDGTE
+33 MLGEVPYVKLDGTE
-47 ELTPISRTVEVAE
+47 ELTPVSRTVEVAE

-101 QIQLQVSDLEKNLD
+101 QIQLQVSDLEKKLD

-145 GIREDLT
+145 GIRNDMA

-157 MSDTLTGISNDL
+157 MSDTLTGLSNDL
-169 SGLEESTNS
+169 TGLGEDLTGLEESTNS

-183 NASIETLTFNV
+183 NASIESITLNV

-217 DLNATIVDTE
+217 DLNATIV
-227 NGIRDTISAEVA
+227 
-239 NLDSKITQTATSIRS
+239 
-254 EVSAEVTDLNATIV
+254 
-268 NTETGIRDTINIE
+268 NTETGIRDAISAE
-281 VANLDSKITQT
+281 VASLDSKITQT
-292 ATSIQTDVSAKFK
+292 ATSIQTDVSAKFE

-323 FSFMGN
+323 FSFMGT
-329 GGTVKIS
+329 GGTVKIN

-347 FSDLSDATTKQQEIN
+347 FSDLSDATTKQQEIDN
-362 AINSTAS
+362 IGNTAA
-369 SALSTANGA
+369 SALSTATSAQSLAN
-378 ASTAS
+378 TAI
-383 SALSTANDAASTASS
+383 T
-398 ALSTAN
+398 
-404 SAASD
+404 D
-409 ASDAYDAAS
+409 ASDAYDAAT
-418 SAQSVAKSIA
+418 SARDVAKSIA

-460 TIGYDGV
+460 TIGHDSAS
-467 NQLPTGFMGAAMG
+467 QITTGYMGAAKG
-480 RDSYGNDTF
+480 LDAQGNDTY
-489 GVALSNTW
+489 GVALSYAWDSSTL
-497 EYSDGTIGN
+497 EVSDK
-506 SYIIVTDS
+506 YLIVTNG
-514 GVRMQYNNNRVIVAS
+514 GVRMQAGNHSMTVTS
-529 NGIYLNTAG
+529 NGCYVDGKLIGTAG
-538 SSKAY
+538 S
-543 YNNVEI
+543 
-549 GSGSG
+549 
-554 GTAVFG
+554 TAVFG